1 MSLQGQSGREE
12 QGMYK
17 VKPLII
23 FAANAFLMALS
34 WIFYKFPQGDEY
46 LVLFMISLLFMLAP
60 YAMGMRLAGIMLA
73 ANAVFLMIYYFLGA
87 LNPLD
92 VLVFLALFASS
103 AGANYIVRSLL
114 TSFTQY
120 WEVNKLRLEREYNN
134 IVNELESIDRRGRLV
149 ENELT
154 RISRLYEVTKQLA
167 PVLKLEDLTNALFDF
182 LEENFIFETAHLLT
196 FSKEKF
202 SKGAS
207 KSVKDRNYYED
218 GGKQLDHEAVVD
230 HVREREY
237 KSFFMDRDEEG
248 EIMDAMNVRADT
260 FMVFPLFVLDKIS
273 AIIAIEG
280 APRPSYNR
288 FRLLMP
294 QIALEFRKVELYEQV
309 QELSIIDGLTEVY
322 LRRYLMVRLEEEVD
336 RARRLGLT
344 FSVGMVDVDHF
355 KQCNDKFGHLVGD
368 AVLKKIAERLKA
380 SVREVD
386 MIARYG
392 GEEFC
397 IVLPETSKELA
408 MVVAERLR
416 RSVEGKEIRAF
427 DESVRVTVSV
437 GVATYP
443 EDAEYVAALIDKADN
458 ALYKSKRMGRNMAS
472 SA

>member
-1 MSLQGQSGREE
+1 MH
-12 QGMYK
+12 K
-17 VKPLII
+17 VRPLMI

-34 WIFYKFPQGDEY
+34 WVFYRFPHGDEY
-46 LVLFMISLLFMLAP
+46 LILFMISLLFMLAP
-60 YAMGMRLAGIMLA
+60 YVMSVRLAGIMLG
-73 ANAVFLMIYYFLGA
+73 ANGAFLMFYYFLGA

-92 VLVFLALFASS
+92 VTVFLTLFAAS
-103 AGANYIVRSLL
+103 AGANYVVRNLL
-114 TSFTQY
+114 ASFIRY
-120 WEVNKLRLEREYNN
+120 WEVNKFRLEREYNN
-134 IVNELESIDRRGRLV
+134 IVNELEAIDRRGRLV

-207 KSVKDRNYYED
+207 KSVKDRDYHAAEE
-218 GGKQLDHEAVVD
+218 KLLDYEAVVD
-230 HVREREY
+230 HVRERDY
-237 KSFFMDRDEEG
+237 KSFFMDREEGG
-248 EIMDAMNVRADT
+248 EIMDSMNVRADT
-260 FMVFPLFVLDKIS
+260 FMVFPLFVLDKIA
-273 AIIAIEG
+273 AIIAVEG

-368 AVLKKIAERLKA
+368 AVLKKIAERLKS

-397 IVLPETSKELA
+397 IVLPDTGKELA

-427 DESVRVTVSV
+427 DESVRATVSV

-458 ALYKSKRMGRNMAS
+458 ALYKAKRMGRNTAAS
-472 SA
+472 A